1 MKPKHRNDSPK
12 NHKQEIGSS
21 VYVKGH
27 IGIIPKFHAK
37 ENLGEY
43 GAEIFKGS
51 TKEESGNED
60 GKIILL
66 FDLAKY
72 QR

>member
-1 MKPKHRNDSPK
+1 MKPKHGNDSPK

-27 IGIIPKFHAK
+27 MGITPKLHAE

-43 GAEIFKGS
+43 GAELFKGS
-51 TKEESGNED
+51 TKEASKSVYKSEFLRQ
-60 GKIILL
+60 K
-66 FDLAKY
+66 
-72 QR
+72 